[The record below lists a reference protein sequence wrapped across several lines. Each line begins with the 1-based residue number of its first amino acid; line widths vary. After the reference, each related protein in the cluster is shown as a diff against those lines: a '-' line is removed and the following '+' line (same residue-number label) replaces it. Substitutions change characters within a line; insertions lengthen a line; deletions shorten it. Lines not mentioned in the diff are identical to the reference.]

1 MRARMAIAGLLG
13 AVAMPATAMDLSE
26 AWGVYQTQ
34 GPTYL
39 ASVHERQAGQEYKEL
54 GKAGL
59 LPNISSTAYWKRVDG
74 TSEQDNFL
82 GNSVESDLEYD
93 SKGAVV
99 ELRQPLFNKQRMAEY
114 RQGKQRTLFSDA
126 VFDAKTQESA
136 VSLAA
141 RYFAVL
147 LALETIDL
155 AEVKL
160 KNLENQVKAAKRRFE
175 LGDGTVIDVD
185 QASARRDLAKAELIE
200 AEDNLLVARR
210 LLQELLGVLPEDM
223 STLRTEFPTP
233 PLEPPTLQDWINDA
247 RANNPT
253 IIARSRSLDI
263 AVDEV
268 DRAKAGHWPTLD
280 FVAAYNDTESDSVS
294 TQNQANKYGSVGV
307 ELRIPI
313 FTGGATSAQV
323 RQASANRELANDQLN
338 SSREEVLSGT
348 TREFRG
354 VQSGEQRVRALE
366 TAVVSSERAQES
378 ARKGFQAG
386 TSTNLDILNAE
397 EQAFIARRDLLEAKL
412 RYLLSRLRLAA
423 SVGSLGEDDIQQANA
438 YLGPAIP
445 VHPTV
450 PSE

>member
-1 MRARMAIAGLLG
+1 MRARMALAGFLG
-13 AVAMPATAMDLSE
+13 AVALPVTAMDLTQ
-26 AWGVYQTQ
+26 AWDVYQNQ

-59 LPNISSTAYWKRVDG
+59 LPNINATAYWKRVDG
-74 TSEQDNFL
+74 TSEQDVL
-82 GNSVESDLEYD
+82 GRTIESDLKYD
-93 SKGAVV
+93 SQGGVV

-114 RQGKQRTLFSDA
+114 RQGKDRTLFSDA

-136 VSLAA
+136 VSLAT
-141 RYFAVL
+141 RYFSVL

-155 AEVKL
+155 ARVKL
-160 KNLENQVKAAKRRFE
+160 KNLEQQVMAAKRRYE

-185 QASARRDLAKAELIE
+185 QASARRDLAQAELIE

-210 LLQELLGVLPEDM
+210 LLQELLGVVPEEM
-223 STLRTEFPTP
+223 ATLRTEFPTP
-233 PLEPPTLQDWINDA
+233 PLEPPSLQDWISDA
-247 RANNPT
+247 KANNPT
-253 IIARSRSLDI
+253 IIARSRSVDI
-263 AVDEV
+263 ADEEV
-268 DRAKAGHWPTLD
+268 NRAKAGHWPTLD
-280 FVAAYNDTESDSVS
+280 FVAAYNDAESDSVS
-294 TQNQANKYGSVGV
+294 TRNETNRYGSVGV
-307 ELRIPI
+307 EFRMPI
-313 FTGGATSAQV
+313 FAGGATNAQV
-323 RQASANRELANDQLN
+323 RQAAANRELANDQLN

-366 TAVVSSERAQES
+366 KAVVSSERAQDS

-397 EQAFIARRDLLEAKL
+397 EQNFIARRDLLEAKL

-423 SVGSLGEDDIQQANA
+423 AVGALGEDDIQQANA
-438 YLGPAIP
+438 YLGPSLP
-445 VHPTV
+445 MHP
-450 PSE
+450 

>member
-1 MRARMAIAGLLG
+1 MRARMAVAGFLG
-13 AVAMPATAMDLSE
+13 AVALPVSAMDLNE
-26 AWGVYQTQ
+26 AWDTYQTQ

-59 LPNISSTAYWKRVDG
+59 LPNINSTAYWKRVDG
-74 TSEQDNFL
+74 TSEQDNVF
-82 GNSVESDLEYD
+82 GRSVESDLEYD

-114 RQGKQRTLFSDA
+114 RQGKQRTLLSDA
-126 VFDAKTQESA
+126 VFDVKTQESA
-136 VSLAA
+136 VSLTS

-147 LALETIDL
+147 LALETIEL
-155 AEVKL
+155 ARVKL
-160 KNLENQVKAAKRRFE
+160 KALEEQVLAARRRFE
-175 LGDGTVIDVD
+175 LGDGTVIDID
-185 QASARRDLAKAELIE
+185 QASARRDLAQAELIE

-210 LLQELLGVLPEDM
+210 LLQELLGVLPAEM

-233 PLEPPTLQDWINDA
+233 PLEPPALQDWINDA

-253 IIARSRSLDI
+253 IIARSRSVDI
-263 AVDEV
+263 ADEEV
-268 DRAKAGHWPTLD
+268 KRASAGHWPTLD

-294 TQNQANKYGSVGV
+294 TQDQRNKYGSVGV
-307 ELRIPI
+307 EFRMPI

-323 RQASANRELANDQLN
+323 RQAAANRELANDQLN

-366 TAVVSSERAQES
+366 KAVVSSERAQDS

-423 SVGSLGEDDIQQANA
+423 AVGTLGQDDIQRANE
-438 YLGPAIP
+438 YLGPSIP
-445 VHPTV
+445 MQP
-450 PSE
+450 

>member
-1 MRARMAIAGLLG
+1 MSARMALAGILG
-13 AVAMPATAMDLSE
+13 AVALPATAMDLSE
-26 AWGVYQTQ
+26 AWNTYQVQ

-59 LPNISSTAYWKRVDG
+59 LPNISGTAFWRRVDG
-74 TSEQDNFL
+74 TSEQDNIL
-82 GNSVESDLEYD
+82 GRSVESDLEYD
-93 SKGAVV
+93 SRGAVI

-114 RQGKQRTLFSDA
+114 RQGNIRTELSNA

-136 VSLAA
+136 VSLAS

-155 AEVKL
+155 AKIRL
-160 KNLENQVKAAKRRFE
+160 KNLEQQVLSAKRRFE

-185 QASARRDLAKAELIE
+185 QASAQRDLAQADLIE

-210 LLQELLGVLPEDM
+210 LLQELLGVLPEEM

-233 PLEPPTLQDWINDA
+233 PLEPPTLQDWIRDA
-247 RANNPT
+247 RVNNPA
-253 IIARSRSLDI
+253 IIARRRNLD
-263 AVDEV
+263 AADEEV
-268 DRAKAGHWPTLD
+268 NRARAGHWPTLD
-280 FVAAYNDTESDSVS
+280 FVAAYNDSESDSVS
-294 TQNQANKYGSVGV
+294 TQDQKNSYGSVGV
-307 ELRIPI
+307 EFRMPI

-366 TAVVSSERAQES
+366 KAVVSSERAQDS

-397 EQAFIARRDLLEAKL
+397 EQAFVARRDLLEAKL

-423 SVGSLGEDDIQQANA
+423 SVGSLGNDDIQRAND
-438 YLGPAIP
+438 YLGPTIP
-445 VHPTV
+445 LLP
-450 PSE
+450 

>member
-1 MRARMAIAGLLG
+1 MSARIAIAGFLG
-13 AVAMPATAMDLSE
+13 AVALPAAAMDLNE
-26 AWGVYQTQ
+26 AWNTYQNQ

-59 LPNISSTAYWKRVDG
+59 LPNINATAFWKRVDG
-74 TSEQDNFL
+74 TSEQDSVL
-82 GNSVESDLEYD
+82 GQSVENDLEYD
-93 SKGAVV
+93 SRGGVV

-114 RQGKQRTLFSDA
+114 RQGQQRTLLSDA

-136 VSLAA
+136 VSLAS

-147 LALETIDL
+147 LALETIEL
-155 AEVKL
+155 AKVRL
-160 KNLENQVKAAKRRFE
+160 KNLENQVLSANRRFE

-185 QASARRDLAKAELIE
+185 QATAQRDLAQAELIE

-210 LLQELLGVLPEDM
+210 LLQELLGVLPEEM

-233 PLEPPTLQDWINDA
+233 PLEPPSLQDWINDA

-253 IIARSRSLDI
+253 IIARSRSLDV
-263 AVDEV
+263 AAEEV
-268 DRAKAGHWPTLD
+268 SRAKAGHWPTLD
-280 FVAAYNDTESDSVS
+280 FVAAYNDSESDSVS
-294 TQNQANKYGSVGV
+294 TQDQRNKYGSVGV
-307 ELRIPI
+307 EFRMPI

-323 RQASANRELANDQLN
+323 RQAAANRELANDQLN

-366 TAVVSSERAQES
+366 QAVVSSERAQDS

-397 EQAFIARRDLLEAKL
+397 EQAFVARRDLLEAKL

-423 SVGSLGEDDIQQANA
+423 SVGSLGNDDIERANE

-445 VHPTV
+445 MRP
-450 PSE
+450 

>member
-1 MRARMAIAGLLG
+1 MRSRMAIAGLLG
-13 AVAMPATAMDLSE
+13 AVTLPVSAMDLSE
-26 AWGVYQTQ
+26 AWNTYQVQ

-39 ASVHERQAGQEYKEL
+39 ASVHERQAGQEFKEL
-54 GKAGL
+54 GKAGV
-59 LPNISSTAYWKRVDG
+59 LPTISASAFWKRVDG
-74 TSEQDNFL
+74 TTEQDNVA
-82 GNSVESDLEYD
+82 GRSVESDLDFD
-93 SKGAVV
+93 SKAGVV

-126 VFDAKTQESA
+126 VFDSKTQDSA
-136 VSLAA
+136 VSLAS

-155 AEVKL
+155 AKVKL
-160 KNLENQVKAAKRRFE
+160 KNLENQVQAAKRRFE
-175 LGDGTVIDVD
+175 LGDGTVIDID
-185 QASARRDLAKAELIE
+185 QASARRDLAQAELIE

-210 LLQELLGVLPEDM
+210 LLQELLGVLPEEM

-233 PLEPPTLQDWINDA
+233 PLEPPTLQDWIDDA

-253 IIARSRSLDI
+253 IIARRRGVDI
-263 AVDEV
+263 AEEEV
-268 DRAKAGHWPTLD
+268 NRAKAGHWPTLD

-294 TQNQANKYGSVGV
+294 TQNQTNKYGSVGV
-307 ELRIPI
+307 ELRMPI
-313 FTGGATSAQV
+313 FSGGATSAQV
-323 RQASANRELANDQLN
+323 RQATANRELANDQLN
-338 SSREEVLSGT
+338 SSREEVLSGA

-366 TAVVSSERAQES
+366 KAVESSERAQDS

-423 SVGSLGEDDIQQANA
+423 AVGSLGGDDIQRANE

-445 VHPTV
+445 LHP
-450 PSE
+450 